1 MAPGLLFNFVLMKIL
16 LASFGHIYKCAL
28 IGDINK
34 TGPDAIYKHMKG

>member
-28 IGDINK
+28 IGDITKQDLMQYIN
-34 TGPDAIYKHMKG
+34 I